1 MEKWREDLYSD
12 ALCHYGIPKQQ
23 WGKRRYQNKDG
34 SLTSLGR
41 IHYGVGDPREG
52 GGKYESGSSKVF
64 GGRGGKFARK
74 SASRED
80 EVISR
85 MKDIHE
91 RDAGERDQWNREVSE
106 SVAKNVQSIM
116 ENERARKAEP
126 DDLRRM
132 REENESIAK
141 MLDGISD
148 KEFDSVVSDM
158 VDKADLGKG
167 VKAASKYIDRNS
179 VSNAAKA
186 AADAAKNGK
195 NPDAA
200 FATSLIEGVGKN
212 VRKDKV
218 SNGGGPSGQDAAR
231 ATVAFFKRYKD
242 MPSAL
247 MGLGNQAGKIT
258 SLYNDVKAY
267 QRVKAIDLNSMSDD
281 DLRNAINRLTLEQN
295 YTRLVSSNT
304 AVGERRVNN
313 VINGVGTYLQVGGSL
328 IQLANAIS
336 KARHPDEKES
346 KKKDD

>member
-52 GGKYESGSSKVF
+52 GGKYESGSSKMF

-91 RDAGERDQWNREVSE
+91 RDASERDQWNREVSE

-126 DDLRRM
+126 DNLRRM

-141 MLDGISD
+141 MLDSISD
-148 KEFDSVVSDM
+148 KDFDSVVSDM

-167 VKAASKYIDRNS
+167 VKAASKYIDKDS
-179 VSNAAKA
+179 ISKAAKA
-186 AADAAKNGK
+186 AADAAKNGQ

-212 VRKDKV
+212 VRKDKI
-218 SNGGGPSGQDAAR
+218 SNGAGPSGSDVAK
-231 ATVAFFKRYKD
+231 ATVAFFERYKD

-267 QRVKAIDLNSMSDD
+267 QRLKSIDLNSMSDD

-295 YTRLVSSNT
+295 YTRLVSTN
-304 AVGERRVNN
+304 AGAGERRVNN
-313 VINGVGTYLQVGGSL
+313 FINGAGASLQIGGS
-328 IQLANAIS
+328 IVQLANAIS
-336 KARHPDEKES
+336 KAR
-346 KKKDD
+346 KKY